1 MLAWIFYI
9 LWRNDKRRLFLFN
22 AAEVHFKAP
31 SLLKKNVD
39 EVLEVEAVQHVS
51 EINYCVWNTFELQLT
66 AELLLIKIVMPNY
79 SV

>member
-1 MLAWIFYI
+1 MINEGSFYSTQPN
-9 LWRNDKRRLFLFN
+9 LT
-22 AAEVHFKAP
+22 
-31 SLLKKNVD
+31 SLQGPIYLEKNVD

-51 EINYCVWNTFELQLT
+51 EINYCVWNTFELQFT

>member
-1 MLAWIFYI
+1 MINEGSFYSTQPN
-9 LWRNDKRRLFLFN
+9 LT
-22 AAEVHFKAP
+22 
-31 SLLKKNVD
+31 SLQVPISLEKNVD